1 MAENLTPEEQEVLD
15 RLEGNHISDK
25 SVTLIDWSE
34 GYDTEPG
41 YQFQDR
47 IPKKVNRE
55 KLRNFLRIFGI
66 DIVGD
71 ALESFARRLGGR
83 ETQPVFVEVQPVSI
97 EDYILY
103 FELSTGQSFD
113 ELPKNAQESVIAG
126 FDALLYDDAVSR
138 ELAAS
143 INQDTQIVKDLYQRE
158 GELPEAFAHVEA
170 QRVVEPDPLVEGM
183 FTEETQ
189 PLTTQEIVE
198 QAQAE
203 ITAKPK
209 PLSIQ
214 EQQSQ
219 YIDQKLEQGD
229 FTDDVLNSIQTL
241 YPLDLPYI
249 GLQGTLTPTSPD
261 KLPLYVE
268 GMQYGLF
275 NGMSA
280 EELINVQ
287 LTLHEAGYLYPG
299 SFEAGVLD
307 ANTIAAINRAMTVQN
322 QQGRTNPILASSQSV
337 QLALSGAGPSIAQ
350 DIRNFFISEVK
361 KDEPSAESGLAI
373 DEGIQ
378 LFPEFAAIYGETA
391 AEQILG
397 RKIRSGERTMI
408 GAYYSQALE
417 EASEEVQEMLK
428 AREEA
433 RKEAQRTALQN
444 EQIRLQAGLPEG
456 VYSVDAPPQF
466 TAAPGDVSEPSQI
479 QGLITTLASQRF
491 EDKLTSI
498 GAYAA
503 ELDENDREAEMRSR
517 SRAFTTALN
526 STGSGALGA

>member
-1 MAENLTPEEQEVLD
+1 MNEDQIKAYELGRLINTFGVWYKTNLFKSINDLNNFAKTLLENTFGLVINEKNLGRLIAAASVAGQAGPGEPSQMLQPLFEESIENPEDFSDVIEAFSAGMSGAD
-15 RLEGNHISDK
+15 LE
-25 SVTLIDWSE
+25 
-34 GYDTEPG
+34 
-41 YQFQDR
+41 
-47 IPKKVNRE
+47 
-55 KLRNFLRIFGI
+55 
-66 DIVGD
+66 DI
-71 ALESFARRLGGR
+71 
-83 ETQPVFVEVQPVSI
+83 ETQPI
-97 EDYILY
+97 
-103 FELSTGQSFD
+103 
-113 ELPKNAQESVIAG
+113 
-126 FDALLYDDAVSR
+126 
-138 ELAAS
+138 
-143 INQDTQIVKDLYQRE
+143 
-158 GELPEAFAHVEA
+158 
-170 QRVVEPDPLVEGM
+170 PDPLV
-183 FTEETQ
+183 TELFADETREERIAR
-189 PLTTQEIVE
+189 QEQRRVF
-198 QAQAE
+198 
-203 ITAKPK
+203 KPM
-209 PLSIQ
+209 SIQ

-219 YIDQKLEQGD
+219 YIDEKIQAGD
-229 FTDDVLNSIQTL
+229 FSDDQLNFVQTL
-241 YPLDLPYI
+241 LPSDLPYI
-249 GLQGTLTPTSPD
+249 GLQGTITPTSPD

-287 LTLHEAGYLYPG
+287 LVLHEAGYLYPG

-307 ANTIAAINRAMTVQN
+307 ANTIKAINTAMTVQN
-322 QQGRTNPILASSQSV
+322 QQGRTNPILASSKSI

-433 RKEAQRTALQN
+433 RKEAQRTALQT

-466 TAAPGDVSEPSQI
+466 TAAPGDAGTAQQI

>member
-1 MAENLTPEEQEVLD
+1 MAEKKSIWYRLGQALAVSNIPEVEAVIADPTAQLGYNVGLRLSDFFNNLPEDLLAELQFQYPTTPEAQ
-15 RLEGNHISDK
+15 
-25 SVTLIDWSE
+25 
-34 GYDTEPG
+34 
-41 YQFQDR
+41 
-47 IPKKVNRE
+47 
-55 KLRNFLRIFGI
+55 
-66 DIVGD
+66 
-71 ALESFARRLGGR
+71 LGMM
-83 ETQPVFVEVQPVSI
+83 
-97 EDYILY
+97 
-103 FELSTGQSFD
+103 
-113 ELPKNAQESVIAG
+113 AG
-126 FDALLYDDAVSR
+126 E
-138 ELAAS
+138 ELAE
-143 INQDTQIVKDLYQRE
+143 NMGEFRE
-158 GELPEAFAHVEA
+158 GFTSLDVEEEDVA
-170 QRVVEPDPLVEGM
+170 PDPLIAEYVESETREERIQA
-183 FTEETQ
+183 TEGRRMLSKT
-189 PLTTQEIVE
+189 LSVQE
-198 QAQAE
+198 
-203 ITAKPK
+203 K
-209 PLSIQ
+209 
-214 EQQSQ
+214 QSQ
-219 YIDQKLEQGD
+219 YIDQKLSEGD
-229 FTDDVLNSIQTL
+229 FSDEQLNYVQTL
-241 YPLDLPYI
+241 LPSDLPYI
-249 GLQGTLTPTSPD
+249 GLGGTITPTQPD

-307 ANTIAAINRAMTVQN
+307 ANTITAISKAMEVQN
-322 QQGRTNPILASSQSV
+322 LQGRTNPTLASSASV
-337 QLALSGAGPSIAQ
+337 QLALSGAGPGIAQ

-397 RKIRSGERTMI
+397 RKLRSSERTMI

-433 RKEAQRTALQN
+433 RKEAQRTALQT

-456 VYSVDAPPQF
+456 VYSVEAPEQF
-466 TAAPGDVSEPSQI
+466 TAAPGDAGTPEQI
-479 QGLITTLASQRF
+479 QGLITTLAGQRF

>member
-1 MAENLTPEEQEVLD
+1 MNEDQIKAYELGRLINTFGVWYKTNLFKSINDLNNFAKTLLENTFGLVINEKNLGRLIAAASVAGQAGPGEPSQMLQPLFEEAIENPEDFTDVIEAFSAGMSGAD
-15 RLEGNHISDK
+15 LED
-25 SVTLIDWSE
+25 V
-34 GYDTEPG
+34 
-41 YQFQDR
+41 
-47 IPKKVNRE
+47 
-55 KLRNFLRIFGI
+55 
-66 DIVGD
+66 
-71 ALESFARRLGGR
+71 
-83 ETQPVFVEVQPVSI
+83 ETQPI
-97 EDYILY
+97 
-103 FELSTGQSFD
+103 
-113 ELPKNAQESVIAG
+113 
-126 FDALLYDDAVSR
+126 
-138 ELAAS
+138 
-143 INQDTQIVKDLYQRE
+143 
-158 GELPEAFAHVEA
+158 
-170 QRVVEPDPLVEGM
+170 PDPLVTGM
-183 FTEETQ
+183 FAPTGQLATEQIVQQALVERETY
-189 PLTTQEIVE
+189 
-198 QAQAE
+198 
-203 ITAKPK
+203 K

-219 YIDQKLEQGD
+219 YIDEKIQAGD
-229 FTDDVLNSIQTL
+229 FSDDQLNFVQTL
-241 YPLDLPYI
+241 LPSDLPYI
-249 GLQGTLTPTSPD
+249 GLQGTITPTSPN

-287 LTLHEAGYLYPG
+287 LVLHEAGYLYPG

-322 QQGRTNPILASSQSV
+322 QQGRTNPVLASSQSV

-433 RKEAQRTALQN
+433 RKEAQRTALQT

-456 VYSVDAPPQF
+456 VYSVEAPPQF
-466 TAAPGDVSEPSQI
+466 TAAPGDAGTAQQI

>member
-1 MAENLTPEEQEVLD
+1 MEENLTPEEQAVLD

-71 ALESFARRLGGR
+71 ALESFARRLGGT
-83 ETQPVFVEVQPVSI
+83 ETQPVFAEIQPVSI

-103 FELSTGQSFD
+103 FELSTGQSFN

-143 INQDTQIVKDLYQRE
+143 INQDTQIVKDIYQRE
-158 GELPEAFAHVEA
+158 GELPQAFKHVEA
-170 QRVVEPDPLVEGM
+170 QRVVEPDPLVEGL
-183 FTEETQ
+183 FADEETREERIAATEAIRPAPIQ
-189 PLTTQEIVE
+189 
-198 QAQAE
+198 
-203 ITAKPK
+203 K

-214 EQQSQ
+214 EQTSQ
-219 YIDQKLEQGD
+219 YIDSLKEAGD
-229 FTDDVLNSIQTL
+229 FTDEALAAVQMTL
-241 YPLDLPYI
+241 PTDLPYI
-249 GLQGTLTPTSPD
+249 GLQGSIVPTAPD
-261 KLPLYVE
+261 KKPLYVE

-287 LTLHEAGYLYPG
+287 LALVEAEYLYPG
-299 SFEAGVLD
+299 SFDAGVLD
-307 ANTIAAINRAMTVQN
+307 GRTIEAINVAMSVQN
-322 QQGRTNPILASSQSV
+322 KQGRTNPVLASSQSL
-337 QLALSGAGPSIAQ
+337 QLALSGVGPSIAQ

-361 KDEPSAESGLAI
+361 KDEPSGVGALAI
-373 DEGIQ
+373 EEGIQ

-433 RKEAQRTALQN
+433 RKEAQRTALQT

-456 VYSVDAPPQF
+456 VYSVEAPPQF
-466 TAAPGDVSEPSQI
+466 TAAPGDAGTAQQI